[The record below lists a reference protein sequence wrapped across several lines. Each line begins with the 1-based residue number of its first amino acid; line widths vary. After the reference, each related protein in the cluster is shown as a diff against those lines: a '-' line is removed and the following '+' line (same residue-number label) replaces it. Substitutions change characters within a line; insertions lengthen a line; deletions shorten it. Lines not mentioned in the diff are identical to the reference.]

1 MKIREFLIVAMV
13 SAATC
18 ATIWE
23 VCTSA
28 SWVGAST
35 STRIGAGSSPSDR
48 HSSLV
53 QLSALAPPS
62 SPPAQPEGLAG
73 SKSKQGA
80 SPSAT
85 KSKNVA
91 PAKSGARLTKD
102 QLRAEVRKA
111 LPKLPSKEVDA
122 AVWIIWKESTGRLY
136 ARNPRSTSHGLN
148 GFLRGTWRNVTSRS
162 GIRHGYDPKTQI
174 LAMQHYAYGRYGSFT
189 AAKAHHVRKGWY

>member
-1 MKIREFLIVAMV
+1 MKFREFLIVAMV
-13 SAATC
+13 AAATC

-23 VCTSA
+23 VCTSP
-28 SWVGAST
+28 SG
-35 STRIGAGSSPSDR
+35 IGAGSSPSDH

-53 QLSALAPPS
+53 QLSALALPS
-62 SPPAQPEGLAG
+62 SLPAQPESLAG
-73 SKSKQGA
+73 SKREQGA
-80 SPSAT
+80 IPSST

-102 QLRAEVRKA
+102 QLRAEVRRA
-111 LPKLPSKEVDA
+111 LPKLSTKEVDA

-174 LAMQHYAYGRYGSFT
+174 LAMQHYAYGRYGSFA